1 MSQLRAAVV
10 GTGHLGQ
17 HHARIYSSMED
28 VDLIGVVDLEEK
40 RGRQVAR
47 KCKTKWHETYDK
59 ILGELDIAS
68 IAVPT
73 KYHFD
78 IAKEFI
84 DAGVAV
90 LIEKPMTATL
100 AHAQQLV
107 ELAAAKGVPV
117 QVGHVERFNPS
128 FVEIRKILDRP
139 GYIEADRISPF
150 SFRSTDISVVL
161 DLMIHDIDI
170 ILHLTQSKVERV
182 DATGVSVLGKNEDVA
197 NARLHFE
204 NGCVANLTAS
214 RVSMKS
220 ERKIRIFQEDAYVS
234 LDFKD
239 RNARIYRKTEKMKEA
254 ELDLTKIDPR
264 TLEDPLKFVFGNY
277 IKVKKVKMGKEE
289 PLAEELASFVKAV
302 QTNTPTEVT
311 AEDGLRAIEVAH
323 RIQEAIAES
332 QRKLGVG
339 CA

>member
-1 MSQLRAAVV
+1 MSPLRTAVV

-17 HHARIYSSMED
+17 HHARIYASMDD

-40 RGRQVAR
+40 RGKQVAR
-47 KCKTKWHETYDK
+47 KCKTAWHETYDD
-59 ILGELDIAS
+59 ILGDLDIAS

-78 IAKEFI
+78 VAKDFI

-90 LIEKPMTATL
+90 LIEKPMTSTL
-100 AHAQQLV
+100 DQAQQLV
-107 ELAAAKGVPV
+107 AQAEAKSVPV

-128 FVEIRKILDRP
+128 FVEIKKILDRP

-170 ILHLTQSKVERV
+170 ILHLTQSEIERV
-182 DATGVSVLGKNEDVA
+182 DATGVSVIGQNEDVA
-197 NARLHFE
+197 NARLLFE

-239 RNARIYRKTEKMKEA
+239 RTDRVYRKTEKMKQA
-254 ELDLTKIDPR
+254 ELDPTKIDPR
-264 TLEDPLKFVFGNY
+264 TLADPLKFVFSNY
-277 IKVKKVKMGKEE
+277 IEVKKLKMGKEE
-289 PLAEELASFVKAV
+289 PLAEELAAFVKAV
-302 QTNTPTEVT
+302 QSDSPTAVT
-311 AEDGLRAIEVAH
+311 ARDGLRAIEAAH
-323 RIQEAIAES
+323 QIQEAIAES
-332 QRKLGVG
+332 QKRLGVTG
-339 CA
+339 E